1 MIGNEIKVAVKL
13 LNEGQ
18 VVGIPTETVYGL
30 AANGLNEK
38 AVVSIFKIK
47 NRPFFDPLILHFTDV
62 DSIND
67 YVEKI
72 SPKAL
77 KLAKA
82 FWPGPLT
89 LLMKKSNKVPDI
101 VTSGSPLV
109 GVRIP
114 KHPLTLSLLEQLDY
128 PLAAP
133 SANPFGYI
141 SPTKAEHVENQLGD
155 LVPYILDGG
164 DCQVGLESTIVDCS
178 SEQIKIKILGGLSV
192 QEIENCLGESI
203 EIEISSGSNPSA
215 PGQLDKHYAP
225 RTPFVIVDDI
235 ESQLIKFNDKK
246 MAFLGFGDIQVNENL
261 YTLNLSHNSDLS
273 EAAQNLFHYMR
284 LLDQIGFDCILTMKV
299 PDFDLGRAINDRMK
313 RAAAEFI
320 NYS

>member
-1 MIGNEIKVAVKL
+1 MIGGEINEAVKL

-38 AVVSIFKIK
+38 SVVSIFKIK
-47 NRPFFDPLILHFTDV
+47 NRPFFDPLILHFSDLE
-62 DSIND
+62 SISS
-67 YVEKI
+67 YVEGL
-72 SPKAL
+72 SPNAL

-89 LLMKKSNKVPDI
+89 LLLKKSSKVPDI
-101 VTSGSPLV
+101 VTSGSELV
-109 GVRIP
+109 AVRVP
-114 KHPLTLSLLEQLDY
+114 NHPLTLSLLKQLDY

-141 SPTKAEHVENQLGD
+141 SPTKAEHVEKQLGN

-178 SEQIKIKILGGLSV
+178 EEKLTIKRLGGLSV
-192 QEIENCLGESI
+192 QEIENCIGETI
-203 EIEISSGSNPSA
+203 EIEISGGSNPSA

-225 RTPFVIVDDI
+225 KTPFLIVEDL
-235 ESQLIKFNDKK
+235 ESQIIRFKDKK
-246 MAFLGFGDIQVNENL
+246 LAFLGFGEIQVPENL
-261 YTLNLSHNSDLS
+261 YVLNLSPNSDMS

-284 LLDQIGFDCILTMKV
+284 LLDQIGVDCILAMNV
-299 PDFDLGRAINDRMK
+299 PNIDLGRAINDRMK
-313 RAAAEFI
+313 RAAADFI
-320 NYS
+320 HYN